1 MVRQTV
7 TVKNATG
14 FSLGPTEYLNKTA
27 VRFQSNT
34 TFEYGETGTA
44 NAKSTLSVLG
54 SGVKC
59 GDEITIVCRGDDEKE
74 ALQAI
79 VEAIESG
86 LGE

>member
-1 MVRQTV
+1 MVKQTV
-7 TVKNATG
+7 TVRNATG
-14 FSLGPTEYLNKTA
+14 FSLGPTEYINKTA
-27 VRFQSNT
+27 VRFRSNT
-34 TFEYGETGTA
+34 SFEYGETGTA

-59 GDEITIVCRGDDEKE
+59 GDEITLVCKGDDEEE
-74 ALQAI
+74 ALKAL

>member
-1 MVRQTV
+1 
-7 TVKNATG
+7 
-14 FSLGPTEYLNKTA
+14 
-27 VRFQSNT
+27 
-34 TFEYGETGTA
+34 FEYGETGTA

-79 VEAIESG
+79 VEAIEDG

>member
-14 FSLGPTEYLNKTA
+14 FSLGPTEHLNKTA
-27 VRFQSNT
+27 VRFRSNIS
-34 TFEYGETGTA
+34 FEYGDTGTA

-59 GDEITIVCRGDDEKE
+59 GDEITVVCRGDDEKE
-74 ALQAI
+74 ALEAI
-79 VEAIESG
+79 VAAIEDG